1 MLIDHHTHTVPY
13 SFDARQAGLELLEAA
28 ANRHLAGVCLTEHYE
43 KDVSYIAGEEAI
55 FNLDRY
61 ARTVRDLQARG
72 EQLGIRVLYGIELGY
87 LPHLDKLYGRL
98 ALRYPFDT
106 IIMSLH
112 ILDGEDPYSD
122 QAIYRRGRQHVYG
135 RYLDML
141 AHMVDA
147 CPDWD
152 ILGHFDYISRYA
164 PWENRKLSF
173 SEQPDRF
180 DHLLQRLVAAGK
192 TLEIN
197 TATVRVLRDS
207 GYSKADAWPDPAI
220 LARYRTLG
228 GDRVCLS
235 SDAHDVKTVGKLLPE
250 GLDWLRAQGFSHITR
265 IEKRQAVMTSI

>member
-1 MLIDHHTHTVPY
+1 MLIDHHTHTIPY
-13 SFDARQAGLELLEAA
+13 SFDARQAGFELLEAA
-28 ANRHLAGVCLTEHYE
+28 AKSHLDGVCLTEHYE

-61 ARTVRDLQARG
+61 ARTVRDLKALG
-72 EQLGIRVLYGIELGY
+72 GQLGVRVLYGIELGY

-98 ALRYPFDT
+98 ALRYPFDA

-122 QAIYRRGRQHVYG
+122 QAIYLRGRQHVYG
-135 RYLDML
+135 RYLDVL

-164 PWENRKLSF
+164 PWEHRKLTF
-173 SEQPDRF
+173 AEQPDRF
-180 DHLLQRLVAAGK
+180 DHLLRRLAATGK

-197 TATVRVLRDS
+197 TATVRVLRAS
-207 GYSKADAWPDPAI
+207 GLSAAAAWPDPAI
-220 LARYRTLG
+220 LAHYRALG
-228 GDRVCLS
+228 GERVCLS
-235 SDAHDVKTVGKLLPE
+235 SDAHDAAGVGGLLPE
-250 GLDWLRAQGFSHITR
+250 GRDWLRAQGFAYLTHIT
-265 IEKRQAVMTSI
+265 KRQAVMTSI